1 MNVNRTGN
9 RLLLLDQLS
18 AQELEIYHTVQA
30 AAGNARALNRNLQQQ
45 GLFKQYRQ
53 IYQAYVALSSFKM
66 ERAVRNEAL
75 KRAIF
80 LGWYSELEPAAF
92 TGLADLAEDKVT
104 EVYLL
109 LNKVVERGWM
119 NEELAWMLR
128 HYARWGWVILQYT
141 ENKIHGVSKLIKSMD
156 TPGLSLP
163 LPEIEKRSMDKRGLM
178 GLYFKEVYMEEGW

>member
-1 MNVNRTGN
+1 M
-9 RLLLLDQLS
+9 LDQLS

-30 AAGNARALNRNLQQQ
+30 AAGTARALNRDLQQQ
-45 GLFKQYRQ
+45 GIFKQYRQ
-53 IYQAYVALSSFKM
+53 IHQAYVALSNFKM

-75 KRAIF
+75 KRALF

-92 TGLADLAEDKVT
+92 TGLADLPEDKVT
-104 EVYLL
+104 EVYLT

-141 ENKIHGVSKLIKSMD
+141 ENKLHGVSKLIKAMDTQEMHLPQAGIQNSSMD
-156 TPGLSLP
+156 
-163 LPEIEKRSMDKRGLM
+163 RRGLM
-178 GLYFKEVYMEEGW
+178 GLYFKEVYMEEG